1 MPFSLVFA
9 VARDDDP
16 ALPVARAACEALVRE
31 GIDASVS
38 VTHAT
43 GVNQKAS
50 QLAAVIDR
58 AAPHDAVVVIDSD
71 VDCAA
76 LRLDALVAPL
86 AADASI
92 AAVWAPVVEA
102 SGNTFGDRA
111 SEAVLAGSLH
121 AFPLLSKLDPEGMVS
136 KVVALRSEALGAVGG
151 FASLET
157 ILGEDME
164 LARRLRAKGFRAVV
178 HDRVATSRASGRAW
192 SAVID
197 RYARWI
203 TVIRAQRPA
212 LMASYPAMF
221 FATGLVAFGGA
232 CVACSPASTP
242 LSRGLGVTAGALAI
256 AARVAVAIAG
266 RRAAGH
272 ALAKAPLDAV
282 LADAVLAC
290 AFVKALGARTVL
302 WRGRVMR
309 VARGGVMS
317 EVECVR
323 AEAR

>member
-1 MPFSLVFA
+1 
-9 VARDDDP
+9 
-16 ALPVARAACEALVRE
+16 
-31 GIDASVS
+31 
-38 VTHAT
+38 
-43 GVNQKAS
+43 
-50 QLAAVIDR
+50 
-58 AAPHDAVVVIDSD
+58 
-71 VDCAA
+71 
-76 LRLDALVAPL
+76 
-86 AADASI
+86 
-92 AAVWAPVVEA
+92 
-102 SGNTFGDRA
+102 
-111 SEAVLAGSLH
+111 VLL
-121 AFPLLSKLDPEGMVS
+121 KWLDPEGMVS